1 MNTECISELKK
12 KVCEQ
17 YDAEKVRLFFRGKE
31 LSEAQKLLSYK
42 IENNCYIEVM

>member
-1 MNTECISELKK
+1 MDNILYQSLSEEAKAK
-12 KVCEQ
+12 
-17 YDAEKVRLFFRGKE
+17 YDAQKVRLFFRGKE